1 MIILKIIF
9 IIVFVI
15 FASIDLALSVFVS
28 RYRDGDEFKDFQE
41 FIRRHK
47 K

>member
-1 MIILKIIF
+1 MIILKVLF
-9 IIVFVI
+9 IILFVI

-41 FIRRHK
+41 YLRRHK

>member
-15 FASIDLALSVFVS
+15 VASIDLAL
-28 RYRDGDEFKDFQE
+28 RDGDEFKDFQE